1 MNSIR
6 ASRILLILFIIA
18 SAGTILISCRKKSFD
33 GMIVFTQVA
42 GKMKD
47 ISFVTGAS
55 WRYLSETRI
64 VAFEPDKPGRSLKI
78 LSEGYYSA
86 CSPDISDNGDFMLF
100 SGQKKKNDT
109 WQIYEVNLSNLKIR
123 QITSSRENCI
133 DPAYLPGGKIVLSIN
148 YINDTL
154 KAGHSLFT
162 CNSDGSDMTRIT
174 FNPHSYFASTV
185 LKDGR
190 VLAISRQLYPNQ
202 EVPALMVLRPDGT
215 KAELFYEGFPS
226 GRAWETRDGK
236 IVFAE
241 SEKDDVEGGN
251 IISINYNRPLH
262 SRVNLTTGIKGDFQ
276 NVFPLLSGKLLV
288 SYRPSE
294 TERYALYEFDTVKK
308 LLGNAI
314 INTSDHD
321 ILEAVVVGKHERQK
335 RLPSEV
341 DMGVKTGLLLC
352 QDINV
357 LNTLPGNSNSTN
369 TKATKIEVIGIDS
382 SLGVIQVENDGSF
395 YLKVKADTPFQ
406 IRTLDDNGRVLGQPC
421 GWIWLRP
428 NERRGCV
435 GCHEDHEQVPGNRV
449 PLAVKKLPVN
459 VPVQISNVKEK
470 KVLLE

>member
-1 MNSIR
+1 
-6 ASRILLILFIIA
+6 
-18 SAGTILISCRKKSFD
+18 
-33 GMIVFTQVA
+33 
-42 GKMKD
+42 
-47 ISFVTGAS
+47 
-55 WRYLSETRI
+55 
-64 VAFEPDKPGRSLKI
+64 
-78 LSEGYYSA
+78 
-86 CSPDISDNGDFMLF
+86 
-100 SGQKKKNDT
+100 
-109 WQIYEVNLSNLKIR
+109 
-123 QITSSRENCI
+123 
-133 DPAYLPGGKIVLSIN
+133 
-148 YINDTL
+148 
-154 KAGHSLFT
+154 
-162 CNSDGSDMTRIT
+162 
-174 FNPHSYFASTV
+174 
-185 LKDGR
+185 
-190 VLAISRQLYPNQ
+190 
-202 EVPALMVLRPDGT
+202 
-215 KAELFYEGFPS
+215 
-226 GRAWETRDGK
+226 
-236 IVFAE
+236 
-241 SEKDDVEGGN
+241 
-251 IISINYNRPLH
+251 
-262 SRVNLTTGIKGDFQ
+262 
-276 NVFPLLSGKLLV
+276 LLV